1 MIVHVIVMI
10 LQVIYRHYHARR
22 DKVLEQCKNWKAELE
37 SATEVYSDDA
47 GTLKQLKTQLSKITQ
62 LLPTLQQVLYNSIDL
77 KEFDA
82 KQKESENEESKNEE
96 ENS

>member
-1 MIVHVIVMI
+1 
-10 LQVIYRHYHARR
+10 VIYRHYHARR
-22 DKVLEQCKNWKAELE
+22 DKVLEQCKNWKSELQ

-47 GTLKQLKTQLSKITQ
+47 GTLKQLQTQLSKIAQ

-77 KEFDA
+77 NEFDA
-82 KQKESENEESKNEE
+82 KQKESEDEESKKNKE

>member
-1 MIVHVIVMI
+1 M
-10 LQVIYRHYHARR
+10 IYRHYHARR
-22 DKVLEQCKNWKAELE
+22 DKVLEQCKNWKSELE

-47 GTLKQLKTQLSKITQ
+47 GTLKQLKTQLSKIAQ

-77 KEFDA
+77 SEFDA
-82 KQKESENEESKNEE
+82 KQKESEDEESKRNEE

>member
-1 MIVHVIVMI
+1 M
-10 LQVIYRHYHARR
+10 IYRHYHARR
-22 DKVLEQCKNWKAELE
+22 DKVLEQCKNWKSELE

-47 GTLKQLKTQLSKITQ
+47 GTLKQLKTQLSKIAQ

-77 KEFDA
+77 SEFDA
-82 KQKESENEESKNEE
+82 KQKESEDEESKKNEE